1 MKTSM
6 KGLLRAVTGVGAV
19 LILGV
24 GLGAESPKD
33 SPEVKKIT
41 VAEARDRAQ
50 LMHNIYATTL
60 DVMHERFFR
69 RERSVLPAR
78 AMQDIFSELEHQ
90 TGIKANWISVNT
102 RAMSIDHEPSTE
114 FEKKAAQAIGNGKG
128 AFELVE
134 NGYYRRAGA
143 IPLGAGCVGC
153 HTNLFAQGNKT
164 PRFAGLVISIPVH
177 EK

>member
-1 MKTSM
+1 MKTRM
-6 KGLLRAVTGVGAV
+6 TGLLRVVTGVV
-19 LILGV
+19 LVLVLGLV
-24 GLGAESPKD
+24 LGAEPAKD
-33 SPEVKKIT
+33 SPEAKKIT
-41 VAEARDRAQ
+41 VGEARERAQ
-50 LMHNIYATTL
+50 LMHNIYAATL

-78 AMQDIFSELEHQ
+78 AMEDIFSELQHQ
-90 TGIKANWISVNT
+90 SGIKANWISVNT
-102 RAMSIDHEPSTE
+102 RAMSIDHEPRTE

-128 AFELVE
+128 AFEVVE
-134 NGYYRRAGA
+134 DGYYRRAGA

-164 PRFAGLVISIPVH
+164 PRFAGLVISIPVQ